1 MKKSTLLLIVIAIA
15 LYATSLFLPSFT
27 CPRNKSYL
35 GYEVLLIGYMG
46 LLGLDP
52 RWFSNVGFIVL
63 LYGCFAEKAKFRPTI
78 AWFTGL
84 FAVASFIPAL
94 GCPSFDSPGAS
105 TTLGIGGVLWVA
117 SLLIVCFLYVRLKD
131 PSIAEAFDSQV

>member
-1 MKKSTLLLIVIAIA
+1 MKKSILILIALAIA

-35 GYEVLLIGYMG
+35 GYEVLSIGYMG

-52 RWFSNVGFIVL
+52 RWFGNVGFVIL
-63 LYGCFAEKAKFRPTI
+63 LYGCFAKKAKFRPAI
-78 AWFTGL
+78 ALFTGL
-84 FAVASFIPAL
+84 FAAASFIPAL
-94 GCPSFDSPGAS
+94 GCPSFDSPDVS

-131 PSIAEAFDSQV
+131 PSIAEASDNQV